1 MNKEHHRH
9 ADFLQSLIVLC
20 ECEQADE
27 LLSRIGQARRE
38 DRIMRVAVLL
48 SILLGVLVLG
58 ILGYAAV
65 LAPESF
71 FRSSTPLRLLQT
83 VGTASFICMVVFL
96 IYWFWK
102 RSVCNDLHEECR
114 HFVMRQLQI
123 RLEVRSREDLAL
135 RPVGS
140 AAFTSKLATP

>member
-1 MNKEHHRH
+1 MIKEHHRQ
-9 ADFLQSLIVLC
+9 ADFLQSLVVLC

-27 LLSRIGQARRE
+27 LLNRIGRARRE
-38 DRIMRVAVLL
+38 DRIMHAAVLL

-58 ILGYAAV
+58 TMGYAAV
-65 LAPESF
+65 LAPETF
-71 FRSSTPLRLLQT
+71 LRSSTPLRLLQT
-83 VGTASFICMVVFL
+83 IGTASFICMVVFL

-114 HFVMRQLQI
+114 HFVMRQLRI
-123 RLEVRSREDLAL
+123 RLEVRSRENLVP

-140 AAFTSKLATP
+140 TPKLATP